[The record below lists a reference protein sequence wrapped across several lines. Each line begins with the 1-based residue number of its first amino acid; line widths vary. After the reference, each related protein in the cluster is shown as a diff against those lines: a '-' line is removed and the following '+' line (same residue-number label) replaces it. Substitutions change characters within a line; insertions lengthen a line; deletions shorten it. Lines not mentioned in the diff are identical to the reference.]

1 MAYDPNVRAS
11 DADRDRAAALLREH
25 HAAGRLTPEEFSDRL
40 DSAFAAK
47 TVGDIDSLLRD
58 LPGIDLYRLPDAQ
71 LTRQAR
77 QSRPRRHRDAW
88 RAEWGSWLSC
98 VLLFFV
104 IWALTGRGYL
114 WPLWIVGPWGAILLG
129 RWVTGS
135 HPHGGQKRVQGSTGQ
150 DPGQLPRGDEDLP
163 GRPGG

>member
-1 MAYDPNVRAS
+1 MAYDPNIRAS
-11 DADRDRAAALLREH
+11 DADRDRAASLLREH
-25 HAAGRLTPEEFSDRL
+25 HAAGRLTPDEFSERL
-40 DSAFAAK
+40 DAAFAAK
-47 TVGDIDSLLRD
+47 TVGEIDGLLRD

-77 QSRPRRHRDAW
+77 RSQPQRHRDAW
-88 RAEWGSWLSC
+88 RAAWGSWVSC
-98 VLLFFV
+98 VVIFFA
-104 IWALTGRGYL
+104 IWALTGHGYL

-135 HPHGGQKRVQGSTGQ
+135 HPHGDQKRVQGSAGQ
-150 DPGQLPRGDEDLP
+150 DPGQLGRGDEDLP